1 MDCGRR
7 RTGLSTEKGTQVVL
21 FRWSDNFVRI
31 EQNIRSYI
39 VKRLLPL
46 AKSDLAGAEAVV
58 PLGGMNSVIRIVR
71 TKTGPGFVVR
81 VFPRAERARLRSLIA
96 IGKMLQSRGVAVP
109 PTVDWVED
117 YSESHLVIHSERLIE
132 GQTLVGRCTEAAT
145 APLLAELLL
154 PLHQTKSPQW
164 GPPDNLKSADFS
176 LYSFR
181 RVKYRLRGVRKAL
194 SRAADKAVFEK
205 ILDWF
210 TAERHRFD
218 TVREFD
224 LTHDKI
230 NPGNLLWAPGERKYY
245 LLDLATVRYGVRTK
259 DLVALYHE
267 VLRDDPEAIAQF
279 EKAYWAGS
287 TDGERQ
293 QNERLWRWYHAYYHL
308 AEAASQ
314 IKRARNSTARYVLAD
329 SDYHEKFR
337 RHWDQ
342 LLAIIN
348 S

>member
-1 MDCGRR
+1 M
-7 RTGLSTEKGTQVVL
+7 L
-21 FRWSDNFVRI
+21 FQWSDNFVRI
-31 EQNIRSYI
+31 EQIIRSYI

-46 AKSDLAGAEAVV
+46 AKSDLAAAEVVV

-71 TKTGPGFVVR
+71 TKTGQGFVVR
-81 VFPRAERARLRSLIA
+81 VFPRAERARLRSLIEV
-96 IGKMLQSRGVAVP
+96 GKMLQSRGVAVP

-117 YSESHLVIHSERLIE
+117 YSESHLVIHAERLIE
-132 GQTLVGRCTEAAT
+132 GQTLVGHRAEAST
-145 APLLAELLL
+145 AHLLASLFHS
-154 PLHQTKSPQW
+154 LHRTKSPQW
-164 GPPDNLKSADFS
+164 GPPDNLESADFS
-176 LYSFR
+176 IYSFR
-181 RVKYRLRGVRKAL
+181 RAKNRLRGVRKVL
-194 SRAADKAVFEK
+194 TRTADKAVFEK

-218 TVREFD
+218 GVREFD

-230 NPGNLLWAPGERKYY
+230 NPGNLLWAPAERKYY
-245 LLDLATVRYGVRTK
+245 LLDLATVRFGVRTK

-267 VLRDDPEAIAQF
+267 VLQEDPKAIAQF
-279 EKAYWAGS
+279 ETAYWAGS

-314 IKRARNSTARYVLAD
+314 IKRAHNATARYVLAD
-329 SDYHEKFR
+329 SDYYEKFR

-342 LLAIIN
+342 LLAVIHG
-348 S
+348 